1 MLGQPNTPDI
11 YLECR
16 VKSLDFAEGM
26 KPDQHNLDWL
36 LTHLRTSGVGKK
48 EECEHSLILNPLRGR
63 ARSHRV

>member
-1 MLGQPNTPDI
+1 VLGQPNTPDI

-36 LTHLRTSGVGKK
+36 LTHLRTSGVGK
-48 EECEHSLILNPLRGR
+48 
-63 ARSHRV
+63 